1 MERKDFIK
9 TILGTSTLLLTM
21 DGISTL
27 ANAMSLQKAN
37 ELKHVNSDEIASF
50 EAVHLNNTSIEKAI
64 SFWTKVIGMKLR
76 SQSDSVAEFGT
87 ENKTLVV
94 VHQTAKSVFK
104 EGYSGLYHFAIHL
117 ATKEDLAKAIYR
129 LQQNK
134 YFFSPIDHT
143 MTQSLYLTD
152 YDNVMVEL
160 AFETPERFKRVITE
174 GGLFMEDTDGTI
186 RGASAPLDTEEILKS
201 LVDKDLSKIIND
213 DAKIGHIHFYA
224 QDVTLNN
231 EFYKKMGFTQFNFF
245 PQYKYADLG
254 AGGVYQHRVAMNS
267 WHGINKPLAPPTNAG
282 LKHYHIVFKSKEQ
295 LLKAVKA
302 IDNAQEKEGNYWA
315 TDPTG
320 IKILLTHKV

>member
-1 MERKDFIK
+1 MERKQFIK
-9 TILGTSTLLLTM
+9 SILGTTLLMSM
-21 DGISTL
+21 DGISTI
-27 ANAMSLQKAN
+27 ANVITLQNAKN
-37 ELKHVNSDEIASF
+37 IIKSDEIASF
-50 EAVHLNNTSIEKAI
+50 GAVHLNNTSIEKAI
-64 SFWTKVIGMKLR
+64 TFWTKVIGMKLR
-76 SQSDSVAEFGT
+76 SQSDSIAEFGT

-94 VHQTAKSVFK
+94 VHQTAKSAFK

-117 ATKEDLAKAIYR
+117 PNKKEFAKAIDR

-134 YFFSPIDHT
+134 YPFSPIDHT

-160 AFETPERFKRVITE
+160 ALETPERFKRVITE
-174 GGLFMEDTDGTI
+174 GGLFMEDTDGTV
-186 RGASAPLDTEEILKS
+186 RAASAPLDTDEVLES
-201 LVDKDLSKIIND
+201 LTEKGLSKIIGD

-224 QDVTLNN
+224 QDVALNN
-231 EFYKKMGFTQFNFF
+231 AFYKKIGFTQFNFF

-267 WHGINKPLAPPTNAG
+267 WHGNNKPLAPATNAG

-295 LLKAVKA
+295 LQKA
-302 IDNAQEKEGNYWA
+302 ISEMGNIEKKEGDYWT

-320 IKILLTHKV
+320 IKIMLSYS

>member
-1 MERKDFIK
+1 MERKEFIK

-21 DGISTL
+21 DGISTF
-27 ANAMSLQKAN
+27 ASAMSLQRAN
-37 ELKHVNSDEIASF
+37 ELKLENSDEIASF
-50 EAVHLNNTSIEKAI
+50 GAVHLNNTSIEKAI
-64 SFWTKVIGMKLR
+64 AFWTIVIGMKLR

-94 VHQTAKSVFK
+94 VHQTAKSDFK

-129 LQQNK
+129 LQQNNHS
-134 YFFSPIDHT
+134 FSPIDHT
-143 MTQSLYLTD
+143 MTQSLYLKD

-174 GGLFMEDTDGTI
+174 GGLFMEDADGTI
-186 RGASAPLDTEEILKS
+186 RSASAPLDTEEIISS
-201 LVDKDLSKIIND
+201 LVEKDLSKIIND

-224 QDVTLNN
+224 QDVALNN
-231 EFYKKMGFTQFNFF
+231 EFYKKMGFSQFNFL

-267 WHGINKPLAPPTNAG
+267 WHGNNKPLAPSTNAG
-282 LKHYHIVFKSKEQ
+282 LKHYHLVFKSKEQ
-295 LLKAVKA
+295 LLKAIGT
-302 IDNAQEKEGNYWA
+302 IDNAREKEGTYWA

-320 IKILLTHKV
+320 IEIKLTHNV

>member
-1 MERKDFIK
+1 MERKDFIR

-37 ELKHVNSDEIASF
+37 ELKLEKSDEIATF
-50 EAVHLNNTSIEKAI
+50 GAVHLNNTSIEKAI

-76 SQSDSVAEFGT
+76 SQSVSVAEFGT
-87 ENKTLVV
+87 ENKTLIV
-94 VHQTAKSVFK
+94 VHQTAKSAFK

-117 ATKEDLAKAIYR
+117 ATKEKFAKAIYR

-134 YFFSPIDHT
+134 YSFSPIDHT
-143 MTQSLYLTD
+143 MSQSIYLTD

-160 AFETPERFKRVITE
+160 TLETPERFKRVITE
-174 GGLFMEDTDGTI
+174 RGLFMEDTDGSI

-201 LVDKDLSKIIND
+201 LEEKDLNKIMND

-224 QDVTLNN
+224 KDIALNN

-267 WHGINKPLAPPTNAG
+267 WHGNNRPLAPITNAG

-295 LLKAVKA
+295 LLMAVRE

-320 IKILLTHKV
+320 IEILLTHNV

>member
-21 DGISTL
+21 DEISTL
-27 ANAMSLQKAN
+27 ANAMSLQKSN
-37 ELKHVNSDEIASF
+37 ELIHVNSDEIASF
-50 EAVHLNNTSIEKAI
+50 GAVHLNNTSIEKSI
-64 SFWTKVIGMKLR
+64 IFWTKVIGMKLR
-76 SQSDSVAEFGT
+76 SQSDSIAEFGT

-94 VHQTAKSVFK
+94 VHQTAKSTFK

-117 ATKEDLAKAIYR
+117 PNIQEFAKAIYR

-134 YFFSPIDHT
+134 YSFSPIDHT

-186 RGASAPLDTEEILKS
+186 RAASAPLDTEEILKS
-201 LVDKDLSKIIND
+201 LVEKDLSKIVSD

-224 QDVTLNN
+224 HNVANNN
-231 EFYKKMGFTQFNFF
+231 EFYKKLGFIQSNYF
-245 PQYKYADLG
+245 PNYKFADLG
-254 AGGVYQHRVAMNS
+254 AGSSYTHRIAMNS
-267 WHGINKPLAPPTNAG
+267 WHGNNKPLAPTTNAG

-295 LLKAVKA
+295 LLQAVKA
-302 IDNAQEKEGNYWA
+302 IDTAQEKGGNYWA

-320 IKILLTHKV
+320 IKILLTHNV